1 MTTGRNDACP
11 CGSGKKFKKCCF
23 AKAEAERDAKL
34 AAEQAALPETL
45 DPEQVER
52 AKRETEAATR
62 REGFRSGSRGAA
74 PAKRPSHA
82 RKRTV

>member
-1 MTTGRNDACP
+1 MTTGRNDPCP

-23 AKAEAERDAKL
+23 AKEEAARDARL
-34 AAEQAALPETL
+34 AAEQAALPEKF
-45 DPEQVER
+45 DPEQAAR
-52 AKRETEAATR
+52 AKRDREAATR
-62 REGFRSGSRGAA
+62 REGLQSGSRAA

>member
-23 AKAEAERDAKL
+23 EKEEAARDAKL
-34 AAEQAALPETL
+34 AAEQAALPESL
-45 DPEQVER
+45 DPEQAAR
-52 AKRETEAATR
+52 AKRENDAATR
-62 REGFRSGSRGAA
+62 REGFQSGSGGAA
-74 PAKRPSHA
+74 PARRPSHA